1 MIKCWYM
8 WPHMYILVRS
18 VYGAVRSKQKPER
31 NLQYLFVHM
40 LVHNKHLLFN
50 MDGTKKNT

>member
-1 MIKCWYM
+1 M